1 MAIRHKPVTNLS
13 QNCDGIRIPSQ
24 ICDGSSVLSLF
35 CDRFVTD
42 L

>member
-1 MAIRHKPVTNLS
+1 MAIRHKSVTNLS
-13 QNCDGIRIPSQ
+13 QNYDGIRILSQ
-24 ICDGSSVLSLF
+24 ICDGSNVSSLF